1 MGVWLS
7 ARMGNP
13 SGYLRLVKIKATL
26 APLDEVPLQGSSA
39 RKSESDEEEEDEEE
53 DGEED
58 DEDEVSCL

>member
-1 MGVWLS
+1 VGVWLS

-26 APLDEVPLQGSSA
+26 DEAPLQGSSA
-39 RKSESDEEEEDEEE
+39 RKNESDEEEEDEEE